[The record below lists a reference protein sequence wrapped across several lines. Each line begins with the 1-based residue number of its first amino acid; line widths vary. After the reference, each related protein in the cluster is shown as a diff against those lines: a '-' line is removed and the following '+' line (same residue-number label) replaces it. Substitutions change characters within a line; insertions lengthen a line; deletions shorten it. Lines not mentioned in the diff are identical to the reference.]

1 MSTEIQIFNFES
13 EENQIRIIGTADD
26 PKFCLADIC
35 KILGLTAKGVG
46 QRLEDEVISTYP
58 IVDRLGRTQ
67 QMKFVNEDGFYD
79 VVLESRK
86 PIARKFRK
94 WVTKE
99 VLPSIRKTGAYIQSE
114 KVEEPTDGYVPKFFK
129 GVQVVLISDV
139 MSLLKVTRR
148 RMDHVMKQSW
158 LLKEGKDYACIKG
171 QDAVQFQYENPS
183 IASTARKFYAIFKS
197 GFNKI
202 CSFFKKTIPPIFSSE
217 TKEISLDFEETKK
230 FVNPD
235 ARVVSDTL
243 LPEGQEIDE
252 ERRTQQFLVNEFNDL
267 KNKMNDEAYAKA
279 FGHFLYPLKDVI
291 NYLGF
296 KAFSKVTKISP
307 VVSSN

>member
-1 MSTEIQIFNFES
+1 M
-13 EENQIRIIGTADD
+13 
-26 PKFCLADIC
+26 
-35 KILGLTAKGVG
+35 
-46 QRLEDEVISTYP
+46 
-58 IVDRLGRTQ
+58 
-67 QMKFVNEDGFYD
+67 
-79 VVLESRK
+79 
-86 PIARKFRK
+86 
-94 WVTKE
+94 
-99 VLPSIRKTGAYIQSE
+99 
-114 KVEEPTDGYVPKFFK
+114 
-129 GVQVVLISDV
+129 
-139 MSLLKVTRR
+139 
-148 RMDHVMKQSW
+148 
-158 LLKEGKDYACIKG
+158 
-171 QDAVQFQYENPS
+171 
-183 IASTARKFYAIFKS
+183 IFKS
-197 GFNKI
+197 GFDKI
-202 CSFFKKTIPPIFSSE
+202 CSFFRKTIPSIFSSE